1 MNSQPSILV
10 MVAVLET
17 DDSVAEPAA
26 EGRGP
31 RLRGEQPMQKKKA
44 AKISGFVA
52 ALCASGTL
60 VGMAVSGT
68 GAYFTDSHDGAINAS
83 TGHVKVNV
91 SDTTLNFAN
100 LLPGEPKTV
109 NVDYVANGTG
119 NEDIWLVLPTNG
131 GADALT
137 DDGNGDGLGRY
148 GHFAVSAPAGSF
160 TSSNL
165 RHNFTSDQSS
175 GLSCGVDANGH
186 GGSNQEAANT
196 NNSDPASYVPYCA
209 APHAILLSSNLAA
222 GQGGTADVTFGYTK
236 LLKGAQDDGGKQIAT
251 YKIVATQTGV
261 RPDDVNNGS

>member
-148 GHFAVSAPAGSF
+148 GH
-160 TSSNL
+160 L
-165 RHNFTSDQSS
+165 RPVLRRT
-175 GLSCGVDANGH
+175 AR
-186 GGSNQEAANT
+186 
-196 NNSDPASYVPYCA
+196 DPAQQQPRCRPGRYRRCDLRLHQA
-209 APHAILLSSNLAA
+209 AE
-222 GQGGTADVTFGYTK
+222 GR
-236 LLKGAQDDGGKQIAT
+236 
-251 YKIVATQTGV
+251 TG
-261 RPDDVNNGS
+261 